1 MNNEFKNEKPDN
13 VAYIKIQDMI
23 MSSKIKPGEM
33 ITETDMSERLG
44 ISRTPVREAIQ
55 KLEQEGLIF
64 TENRRKY
71 VYVLTVKEI
80 EEIFD
85 IKICLESKMCYW
97 ASKRGTK
104 EQKEKLSVLINEM
117 ENLVQIRPD
126 DEVSQK
132 IWFNKWVEL
141 DNTLHQLIF
150 EMAKNSRATT
160 YLNNLN
166 KQWHRLRVGLMAMED
181 RIEKSINEHKELVY
195 PIIDGNE
202 RAAKEKME
210 IHLQNLK
217 RFLVQILK
225 MFHYPNE

>member
-1 MNNEFKNEKPDN
+1 MNSDSTNNRPVN
-13 VAYIKIQDMI
+13 GAYEAIQELI

-33 ITETDMSERLG
+33 ITESGISDRLG

-85 IKICLESKMCYW
+85 IKICLESTMCNW

-104 EQKEKLSVLINEM
+104 EQKDKLISIIKEM
-117 ENLVQIRPD
+117 EHLVEIRPNDED
-126 DEVSQK
+126 DRKV
-132 IWFNKWVEL
+132 WFRKWVAT
-141 DNTLHQLIF
+141 DNSLHQLIF
-150 EMAKNSRATT
+150 QMADNNRATV

-166 KQWHRLRVGLMAMED
+166 RQWHRLRVGLMAMED
-181 RIEKSINEHKELVY
+181 RIENSIKEHQDFVY
-195 PIIDGNE
+195 PIIEGNGNV
-202 RAAKEKME
+202 AKEKME
-210 IHLQNLK
+210 VHLQNLK
-217 RFLVQILK
+217 NFLVQILK
-225 MFHYPNE
+225 MFHYPSE

>member
-1 MNNEFKNEKPDN
+1 MNSKSKNCRPINE
-13 VAYIKIQDMI
+13 AYAAIQELI

-33 ITETDMSERLG
+33 ITESGISERLS

-85 IKICLESKMCYW
+85 IKICLESTMCYW
-97 ASKRGTK
+97 ASRRGTD
-104 EQKEKLSVLINEM
+104 EQKEKLLNIIKEM
-117 ENLVQIRPD
+117 EHLVKIRPG
-126 DEVSQK
+126 DEETRKV
-132 IWFNKWVEL
+132 WFSKWVEV
-141 DNTLHQLIF
+141 DDSLHQLIF
-150 EMAKNSRATT
+150 QMADNNRATT

-181 RIEKSINEHKELVY
+181 RIETSIKEHKDFVY
-195 PIIDGNE
+195 PIIEGDKKV
-202 RAAKEKME
+202 AKEKME

-217 RFLVQILK
+217 SFLVHILK
-225 MFHYPNE
+225 MFHYPNG